1 MISQMTRLQ
10 GTTLAA
16 SGALVSAVAGRKIR
30 VHGFAVSAVGAV
42 SVNLESGT
50 TDISGVFALAANGS
64 FVLPYSEVGWCETAA
79 GAALN
84 ITLSAAVSCG
94 IQLIYSLV

>member
-1 MISQMTRLQ
+1 MISQMTRFTSSTR
-10 GTTLAA
+10 TT

-30 VHGFAVSAVGAV
+30 VHGFAVIAAGAV

-50 TDISGVFALAANGS
+50 TDISGVFALAANVG